1 MTLESDLE
9 AIMTAAEPADFATGV
24 SDYLAPDV
32 SSAELEAADEAVHQA
47 KKVAAAAQAIARE
60 AAAKAKA
67 QAKEYQAAL
76 KAEAAKASATLRGSG
91 KDRHKDNGKGNRL
104 AIRGRD
110 KAIKA
115 AAKAKAKAKAAH
127 DNRQEEE
134 EEEPKQKEEKAEQTP
149 KAGRGGQKVTWAKGV
164 LGATA
169 KKALKGILKKKGAK
183 GTSPTKKSD
192 EKSKPKDRK
201 PEDGSKEGS
210 KEKIKSR
217 PAAATKNAKGEEEE
231 EAATETPAPRGL
243 TSAEKAQRRE
253 CEKRKRAAAM
263 STSPQPSKSSRPATT
278 PKSILK
284 KPASE
289 ENSLSEIDD
298 VFASDSEDEQKLQKQ
313 LNKAL
318 AETDSKKWNDN
329 QRRAALMR
337 FLRSRRPNPSGRK
350 PRAPKIP
357 DEMKAILEKDPK
369 KVPMVFDMWT
379 GCMEDWAKT
388 SIFHKKSIKN
398 SKTKEV
404 GVCWKTEGQLMKIY
418 NDKSVVSGIK
428 ASREPHQIRP
438 HPEAPEIKSATQYQV
453 TIFDGQVDK
462 EEEITE
468 TGLAAQGTVEDKEF
482 ATKFHDS
489 LSLAGNFAKDAPK
502 PKLTQEE
509 KVKLKAERQRKA
521 AEKQKLLD
529 SKPDE
534 QAKIWLANMNKDLSK
549 LHLAVEE
556 TKTLK
561 DKVVSRS
568 YKEKFESHISE
579 LKKFRNRMEKANK
592 DPISKREIKQA
603 QTQIAEVKDDLS
615 AWNRIKPI
623 YQK

>member
-1 MTLESDLE
+1 
-9 AIMTAAEPADFATGV
+9 
-24 SDYLAPDV
+24 
-32 SSAELEAADEAVHQA
+32 
-47 KKVAAAAQAIARE
+47 
-60 AAAKAKA
+60 
-67 QAKEYQAAL
+67 
-76 KAEAAKASATLRGSG
+76 
-91 KDRHKDNGKGNRL
+91 
-104 AIRGRD
+104 
-110 KAIKA
+110 
-115 AAKAKAKAKAAH
+115 
-127 DNRQEEE
+127 
-134 EEEPKQKEEKAEQTP
+134 
-149 KAGRGGQKVTWAKGV
+149 
-164 LGATA
+164 
-169 KKALKGILKKKGAK
+169 
-183 GTSPTKKSD
+183 
-192 EKSKPKDRK
+192 
-201 PEDGSKEGS
+201 
-210 KEKIKSR
+210 
-217 PAAATKNAKGEEEE
+217 
-231 EAATETPAPRGL
+231 
-243 TSAEKAQRRE
+243 
-253 CEKRKRAAAM
+253 
-263 STSPQPSKSSRPATT
+263 
-278 PKSILK
+278 
-284 KPASE
+284 
-289 ENSLSEIDD
+289 
-298 VFASDSEDEQKLQKQ
+298 
-313 LNKAL
+313 
-318 AETDSKKWNDN
+318 
-329 QRRAALMR
+329 
-337 FLRSRRPNPSGRK
+337 
-350 PRAPKIP
+350 
-357 DEMKAILEKDPK
+357 
-369 KVPMVFDMWT
+369 
-379 GCMEDWAKT
+379 
-388 SIFHKKSIKN
+388 
-398 SKTKEV
+398 
-404 GVCWKTEGQLMKIY
+404 MKIY

-549 LHLAVEE
+549 LHLAVED

-568 YKEKFESHISE
+568 YKEKFEGHISE